1 MASGRGE
8 AQGLAVWAGA
18 TRGFE
23 DLEQGDAAKVNR
35 IKSGIVCSHLRLQRL
50 VEEATAL
57 RARCRHGLV
66 VGCGPVEPEGWEQ
79 QWRSWLGAPAA
90 TVFRW
95 RSSGADVE
103 MAASNA
109 AQEAAEAAAAALV
122 AKEVAEAAWAE
133 AGAAA
138 AVGIAAEAPS
148 PHGGPACGPAWLPAW
163 CSRGEQGRPQEL

>member
-1 MASGRGE
+1 M
-8 AQGLAVWAGA
+8 
-18 TRGFE
+18 
-23 DLEQGDAAKVNR
+23 
-35 IKSGIVCSHLRLQRL
+35 
-50 VEEATAL
+50 
-57 RARCRHGLV
+57 

-122 AKEVAEAAWAE
+122 AKEVAEAAWAA

-138 AVGIAAEAPS
+138 AVGGAAEAPS
-148 PHGGPACGPAWLPAW
+148 PHGAGLRACMVACLVQQGRAGPAAGALGACRKISDEIEGALGACPTISDEIEGPHRAA
-163 CSRGEQGRPQEL
+163 S